1 MFGSGSLYISGGSDT
16 LTFDATGTASGSF
29 LGSIPFSWDFNNSI
43 DNGSLSTYDL
53 QLYLNSSLVLDE
65 NGALLATVSGSTS
78 IDVSGLGPISSYEI
92 YLQTTALASPSGG
105 TFSTTIPGGGTID
118 LAHQTAA
125 QNTTPEPA
133 TVGLTA
139 SALAFLGSLA
149 WWRRRKTVV

>member
-1 MFGSGSLYISGGSDT
+1 MSGGSGT
-16 LTFDATGTASGSF
+16 LKFDASGGATGSY
-29 LGSIPFSWDFNNSI
+29 LGSIPFAWDFNNSI
-43 DNGSLSTYDL
+43 GNGSLSTYDL
-53 QLYLNSSLVLDE
+53 QLYLNNSLVLDE

-78 IDVSGLGPISSYEI
+78 LDVSGLGSITSYEI
-92 YLQTTALASPSGG
+92 LLRTTALANSSGG
-105 TFSTTIPGGGTID
+105 TFSTTIPGGSTID

-149 WWRRRKTVV
+149 WWRRRKTS